1 MADGAKRAAPMVN
14 KQIYEYRANSN
25 LVLTTDQRHSRNDE
39 PSGEVETLHGK
50 MTGMRM
56 GDRVAHGRSLEYKEM
71 KEAAQARRDKK
82 REKGERVASAGA
94 KRLKQDKAT
103 VFDDHA
109 AGTYRPKT
117 EETRGAYELMLS
129 FIQGQLGDQPQDILR
144 GAAHETLVVL
154 KDDKYREPDKK
165 KEVEKLLN
173 SMPAEKFSKLVNL
186 GKKITDF
193 SLETAAQ
200 FTEDTLEEELVS
212 VVFNEDDDDDED
224 DEEDYDEVRDDEQRG
239 EAKRQKTKSLADDD
253 DEEDEDAAALEMHVD
268 DDEEDDTSGIPTLAP
283 RDIDAFYLQR
293 ELGKF
298 YTDAVQAQEI
308 AGETL
313 KVLAEDD
320 ARECENKLVMK
331 LGFDKFDT
339 IKMLMKNRVKILW
352 CTRLGQARDDAEKA
366 KIEASMRESE
376 ELQWIL
382 EAIHDT
388 RDITQT
394 NKQRDVEK
402 RVRREAREAQ
412 RSDEKLKKKTM
423 RDMDVELQQGEE
435 MKVAPRQVVELDN
448 LEFDQGGHFMSN
460 KECKLPE
467 GSTRVQQKGYEEV
480 NVPGLKPAPLR
491 EGEHL
496 KRIVDLP
503 DWMQPAFKGMK
514 DLNRI
519 QSKVYDTAINSPENL
534 LVCAPTGAGK
544 TNIAMLCVLHT
555 MMNNRSPDGSF
566 NMDNFKIVYIAPM
579 KSLVQEMVQNFGQR
593 LELFGIKVKELSGDQ
608 QLTKQQIDETQII
621 VTTPEK
627 WDIVTR
633 KSGDRTYTQSVRL
646 VIIDEIHLLHD
657 SRGSVLES
665 IVARTLRQIETTQE
679 LVRIVGLSATLP
691 NYEDVARFIR
701 VKPESGLFYFDGSF
715 RPVPL
720 QQTYIGITERKP
732 LKRFQLMN
740 EITYDKVMD
749 HAGKNQVL
757 VFVHT
762 RKDTGKT
769 ARAIRDMALEN
780 DELHKFLTEDSSR
793 EILQT
798 EAENVKS
805 SELQDLL
812 PYGFAMHHAGM
823 TRTDRTLVEDLF
835 ADNHIQVL
843 VCTATLAWGVNLPA
857 HTVIIKGT
865 QIYNPEKGAW
875 VELSPLDVMQMMGRA
890 GRPQYDAAGEGI
902 IITTHNELQFYL
914 SLLNQQLPIE
924 SQFVKALPDK
934 LNAEIVLGTV
944 HNLDEAAHWLG
955 YTYLYVRM
963 LKNGPLYGVLE
974 DDPQDPAMLQRRTDI
989 AHSAALLLDKH
1000 NLIKYDRRSGVLHPT
1015 DLGRVASH
1023 FYITHNTVSVFNSY
1037 LKPTTSDIELF
1048 RIFALA
1054 DEFKYL
1060 VVREEEK
1067 LELQKLLDRVP
1078 IPVKESLEEP
1088 IAKVN
1093 VLLQAYISRLK
1104 MDGFALASDMV
1115 YVQQSAGRIMR
1126 ALYEVVVR
1134 RGWAHLANRTLNIC
1148 KMVDKRMWST
1158 QSPLRQFRG
1167 VPEDIIKKI
1176 EKKDFPWE
1184 RLYDLPPEGIGELIA
1199 FPKMGRTVHKYVHQF
1214 PRLDLSAHVQ
1224 PITRA
1229 ILRIDL
1235 TITPDF
1241 QWNSKVHGTAE
1252 TFWVFIEDVDGETVL
1267 HHEYFILKQ
1276 RFAEDEHNLTFTVPI
1291 YDPLPPQ
1298 YFIRVVSDRWL
1309 NCEALLPISFRHL
1322 ILPEKYPPHTELLD
1336 LQPLP
1341 ISALRN
1347 PKFEQLY
1354 EGAFEH
1360 FNAIQTQVFTTLY
1373 TTNHNVLIGAP
1384 TGSGKTVCAEFAILH
1399 MLQENPTGR
1408 CVFVT
1413 PLQALATVRTKD
1425 WTAKF
1430 QEKLGIE
1437 VVELTGETSVDLKL
1451 LEKGQV
1457 IIATPER
1464 WDIMSRRWK
1473 QRKNVQ
1479 NVALF
1484 IVDELHLI
1492 GGAVGPAV
1500 EVVTSR
1506 MRFISSQTDKP
1517 IRIVALSTSLANAKD
1532 LGDWIGCS
1540 AHGLFNFDPTV
1551 RIVPLETQIQG
1562 SDIPNFS
1569 ARMLSF
1575 SKPTYNAIS
1584 LHASEKPIIVYVP
1597 NRKLTRSFALDI
1609 MTFAV
1614 SEDKPKRFL
1623 HLPEEEINQYS
1634 EQVKDK
1640 HLQETLKYGVGFLH
1654 QAMTMKERN
1663 LVSELYKSGA
1673 IQVLVAEAALC
1684 WGMDETSHLV
1694 VIAGTSHYNG
1704 REHRYTDF
1712 PIADMLQMMG
1722 RASRPLQDDSGK
1734 AVVLCH
1740 TPKKEFYK
1748 KFLYEPLPVESH
1760 LDHFINDHMNAE
1772 IVTKT
1777 IENKQDAVDYLTWT
1791 FLYRRLTQNP
1801 NYYNL
1806 HGVSHRHLSD
1816 YLSEL
1821 VENTVQELEE
1831 AKAITVEEDV
1841 DVAPLNLGM
1850 IAGYY
1855 YIRYT
1860 TLELFSS
1867 SLADKT
1873 KMKGLVE
1880 ILCSASEYEDLEIR
1894 HTEERTLKQLAGHL
1908 PIKVD
1913 VGKRVEPHTKANI
1926 LLQAHFSRS
1935 DLSADLVLDQQKVLE
1950 DALRLLQA
1958 MVDVISSS
1966 GWLNPALAAMELSQM
1981 IMQAMWDKDS
1991 SLLQLPHFDKELAA
2005 KCESKDVEGIFDLME
2020 LEDGD
2025 RDKLLGFSPA
2035 KMSAVA
2041 RACNRYPNVD
2051 LSFEVQDKD
2060 EIGEGDQVVILVEL
2074 EREGDEAPGPVIAP
2088 HYPKRKDE
2096 GWWLVVG
2103 NVKKNGLVSIKRV
2116 PLQTRSKVKID
2127 FVAPE
2132 QGKHDYTL
2140 YFMCDSY
2147 LGCDQEYEFSL
2158 DVGEAGESGSDE
2170 EEDEE

>member
-1 MADGAKRAAPMVN
+1 MVN

-25 LVLTTDQRHSRNDE
+25 LVLTTDQRHSRTDE

-56 GDRVAHGRSLEYKEM
+56 GDRVAHGRSLELKEH
-71 KEAAQARRDKK
+71 KEKTAAARNRK
-82 REKGERVASAGA
+82 REKGEQVGEAGSKRVKQAS
-94 KRLKQDKAT
+94 AT
-103 VFDDHA
+103 VFDDVE

-129 FIQGQLGDQPQDILR
+129 FIQGQLGDHPQEILR
-144 GAAHETLVVL
+144 GAAHEVLAVL
-154 KDDKYREPDKK
+154 KDDTFREPEKK
-165 KEVEKLLN
+165 KEVEKLVN
-173 SMPAEKFSKLVNL
+173 SMPAEKFTKLVNL

-212 VVFNEDDDDDED
+212 VVFNEEDDDDED
-224 DEEDYDEVRDDEQRG
+224 DEEDYDEVRDDEERG
-239 EAKRQKTKSLADDD
+239 KNALNQDDD
-253 DEEDEDAAALEMHVD
+253 DTGAADDEQSPLEMHVD
-268 DDEEDDTSGIPTLAP
+268 DDEEDDTSGIPTLSP
-283 RDIDAFYLQR
+283 REIDAFYLQR
-293 ELGKF
+293 ELGK
-298 YTDAVQAQEI
+298 YYNDAITAQKMAGDTLEI
-308 AGETL
+308 
-313 KVLAEDD
+313 LADDD
-320 ARECENKLVMK
+320 ARECENKLVM
-331 LGFDKFDT
+331 LLDFDKFDL
-339 IKMLMKNRVKILW
+339 IKMLMKNRIKLLW
-352 CTRLGQARDDAEKA
+352 CTRLKQAQDETEKA
-366 KIEASMRESE
+366 KIESQMRESD
-376 ELQWIL
+376 ELAKIL
-382 EAIHDT
+382 DATYDT
-388 RDITQT
+388 RDIKEV
-394 NKQRDVEK
+394 NKTRDVEK
-402 RVRREAREAQ
+402 RMRKEAKEAQ
-412 RSDEKLKKKTM
+412 RGNIEKDSRKGMKDLDNEM
-423 RDMDVELQQGEE
+423 MDGE
-435 MKVAPRQVVELDN
+435 MKVLPSKVIELDN
-448 LEFDQGGHFMSN
+448 LEFEQGSHYMSS
-460 KECKLPE
+460 KTCTLAE
-467 GSTRVQQKGYEEV
+467 GSTRVQLKGYEEV
-480 NVPGLKPAPLR
+480 NVPGLKPSALQP
-491 EGEHL
+491 GEKL
-496 KRIVDLP
+496 KRIQDLP

-514 DLNRI
+514 ELNRI

-534 LVCAPTGAGK
+534 LICAPTGAGK

-555 MMNNRSPDGSF
+555 LMNNRSADGSF

-579 KSLVQEMVQNFGQR
+579 KSLVQEMVQGFSQR
-593 LELFGIKVKELSGDQ
+593 LELFGVTVKELSGDS

-633 KSGDRTYTQSVRL
+633 KSGDRTYTQNVRL
-646 VIIDEIHLLHD
+646 VVIDEIHLLHD
-657 SRGSVLES
+657 TRGPVLEA
-665 IVARTLRQIETTQE
+665 IVARTLRQIESTQE
-679 LVRIVGLSATLP
+679 LVRLVGLSATLP

-740 EITYDKVMD
+740 DLAYEKVMH

-757 VFVHT
+757 LFVHT

-769 ARAIRDMALEN
+769 ARMIRDMALEN
-780 DELHKFLTEDSSR
+780 DQLGKFLKEDSSR

-890 GRPQYDAAGEGI
+890 GRPQFDAAGEGI
-902 IITTHNELQFYL
+902 IITTHHELQFYL

-924 SQFVKALPDK
+924 SQFVKSLPDM
-934 LNAEIVLGTV
+934 LNAEVVLGTV
-944 HNLDEAAHWLG
+944 RSLDEAAHWLS

-963 LKNGPLYGVLE
+963 LKAGELYGVLE
-974 DDPQDPAMLQRRTDI
+974 DDPNDPAMLQRRTDMV
-989 AHSAALLLDKH
+989 HSAALLLDKH
-1000 NLIKYDRRSGVLHPT
+1000 NLLKYDRRSGVLQAT

-1023 FYITHNTVSVFNSY
+1023 FYIAHTTMDVFNSF

-1048 RIFALA
+1048 RIFALS

-1078 IPVKESLEEP
+1078 IPVKESLEDK

-1093 VLLQAYISRLK
+1093 VLLQAFISRLK
-1104 MDGFALASDMV
+1104 MDGYALASDMV

-1126 ALYEVVVR
+1126 ALFEIVVR
-1134 RGWAHLANRTLNIC
+1134 RGWAHLANRALTVC
-1148 KMVDKRMWST
+1148 KMIDKRMWST

-1167 VPEDIIKKI
+1167 IPEDIIKKI

-1199 FPKMGRTVHKYVHQF
+1199 FPKMGRTIHKYVHQF
-1214 PRLDLSAHVQ
+1214 PRVDLSAHVQ
-1224 PITRA
+1224 PITRS
-1229 ILRIDL
+1229 ILRVDL
-1235 TITPDF
+1235 TVTPDF
-1241 QWNSKVHGTAE
+1241 QWNPKVHGVAE
-1252 TFWVFIEDVDGETVL
+1252 TFWVFVEDVDGENIL

-1276 RFAEDEHNLTFTVPI
+1276 RYAEDEHNLTFTVPI

-1341 ISALRN
+1341 INALRN
-1347 PKFEQLY
+1347 PKFEALY

-1373 TTNHNVLIGAP
+1373 TTNDNVLIGAP
-1384 TGSGKTVCAEFAILH
+1384 TSSGKTVCAEFAILH
-1399 MLQENPTGR
+1399 MLQENPDGR
-1408 CVFVT
+1408 CVYVT
-1413 PLQALATVRTKD
+1413 PMQTLSSLRYKD

-1430 QEKLGIE
+1430 KKKMGVE

-1457 IIATPER
+1457 VVSTPER

-1492 GGAVGPAV
+1492 GGAPGPAL

-1540 AHGLFNFDPTV
+1540 AHGLFNFDPSV

-1562 SDIPNFS
+1562 SDIPNFN
-1569 ARMLSF
+1569 ARMLAFAKPSF
-1575 SKPTYNAIS
+1575 NAIAY
-1584 LHASEKPIIVYVP
+1584 HAPEKPAIVYVP
-1597 NRKLTRSFALDI
+1597 NRKLTRTFALDI

-1614 SEDKPKRFL
+1614 AENKAKQFL
-1623 HLPEEEINQYS
+1623 HLPEEEMQTYS
-1634 EQVKDK
+1634 TKVRDK
-1640 HLQETLKYGVGFLH
+1640 ALKETMLYGIGFLH
-1654 QAMTMKERN
+1654 QAMTVQERD
-1663 LVSELYKSGA
+1663 LVSGLFKAGA
-1673 IQVLVAEAALC
+1673 LQVLVAEASLC
-1684 WGMDETSHLV
+1684 WAMDETSHLV

-1704 REHRYTDF
+1704 REHRYTDY
-1712 PIADMLQMMG
+1712 PIADMLQMLG
-1722 RASRPLQDDSGK
+1722 RASRPLLDDSGK

-1772 IVTKT
+1772 VVTKT

-1831 AKAITVEEDV
+1831 AKAITVEDDV
-1841 DVAPLNLGM
+1841 AVAPLNLGM
-1850 IAGYY
+1850 IAAYY

-1867 SLADKT
+1867 SLTEKT
-1873 KMKGLVE
+1873 KMKGLIE
-1880 ILCSASEYEDLEIR
+1880 ILCSASEYEDMEIR
-1894 HTEERTLKQLAGHL
+1894 HTEDRSLKALAGHL

-1913 VGKRVEPHTKANI
+1913 VGKRFEPHTKANI
-1926 LLQAHFSRS
+1926 LLQSHFSRS
-1935 DLSADLVLDQQKVLE
+1935 DMSADLMLDQQKVLD

-1966 GWLNPALAAMELSQM
+1966 GWLSPALAAMELSQM
-1981 IMQAMWDKDS
+1981 ITQAMWDKDS
-1991 SLLQLPHFDKELAA
+1991 ILLQLPHFDKDLAK
-2005 KCESKDVEGIFDLME
+2005 KCEAKDVESIFDLME
-2020 LEDGD
+2020 LDEGD
-2025 RDKLLGFSPA
+2025 RDKLLSFSA
-2035 KMSAVA
+2035 GQMSDIA

-2051 LSFEVQDKD
+2051 LNFEVQDKD
-2060 EIGEGDQVVILVEL
+2060 EIGAGDQVVIVVEL
-2074 EREGDEAPGPVIAP
+2074 EREAEEAPGPVNAP

-2103 NVKKNGLVSIKRV
+2103 DTKRNALVSIKRV
-2116 PLQTRSKVKID
+2116 PLQVRSKVKLD

-2132 QGKHDYTL
+2132 QGEYDYVL

-2147 LGCDQEYEFSL
+2147 LGCDQEYEFHLS
-2158 DVGEAGESGSDE
+2158 VGEAGEDE
-2170 EEDEE
+2170 ESEEDESE

>member
-1 MADGAKRAAPMVN
+1 MADAGAKRAAPMVN

-25 LVLTTDQRHSRNDE
+25 LVLTTDQRHSRTDE

-50 MTGMRM
+50 MTGMKM
-56 GDRVAHGRSLEYKEM
+56 GDRVAHGRSVEFKEM
-71 KEAAQARRDKK
+71 QEAAESRRNRK
-82 REKGERVASAGA
+82 RNKGEQVAKAGA
-94 KRLKQDKAT
+94 KRIKQAGAT
-103 VFDDHA
+103 VFDDVE

-117 EETRGAYELMLS
+117 EETRGPYELMLS
-129 FIQGQLGDQPQDILR
+129 FIQGQLGDHPQEILR
-144 GAAHETLVVL
+144 GAAHEVLAVL
-154 KDDKYREPDKK
+154 KDDKIREPEKK
-165 KEVEKLLN
+165 KETEKLIN
-173 SMPAEKFSKLVNL
+173 SMPAEKFTKLVNL

-193 SLETAAQ
+193 SLETSAQ
-200 FTEDTLEEELVS
+200 FAEDTLDEELVS
-212 VVFNEDDDDDED
+212 VVFNEDDDDEED
-224 DEEDYDEVRDDEQRG
+224 DEEDYDEVRDDEERG
-239 EAKRQKTKSLADDD
+239 KDINKDAD
-253 DEEDEDAAALEMHVD
+253 ENEDEATPLEMNVD
-268 DDEEDDTSGIPTLAP
+268 DDEEDDTSGIPTLSA

-293 ELGKF
+293 ELGK
-298 YTDAVQAQEI
+298 YYNDAIIAQKMTKDTLEI
-308 AGETL
+308 
-313 KVLAEDD
+313 LADDD
-320 ARECENKLVMK
+320 ARECENKLVM
-331 LGFDKFDT
+331 LLDFDKFDL
-339 IKMLMKNRVKILW
+339 IKMLMKNRMKLIW
-352 CTRLGQARDDAEKA
+352 CTKYKQAQDETESA
-366 KIEASMRESE
+366 KIEGQMREND
-376 ELQWIL
+376 ELRKIL
-382 EAIHDT
+382 EAMHDT
-388 RDITQT
+388 RDIKQV
-394 NKQRDVEK
+394 NKTRDMEK
-402 RVRREAREAQ
+402 RTRKEAREAQ
-412 RSDEKLKKKTM
+412 RSGVDKDGKSKGM
-423 RDMDVELQQGEE
+423 RDMDTDMPEGNI
-435 MKVAPRQVVELDN
+435 KVMPSRVIELDN
-448 LEFDQGGHFMSN
+448 LEFEAGSHFMSN
-460 KECKLPE
+460 KSTTLPE
-467 GSTRVQQKGYEEV
+467 GSTRVQLKGYEEV
-480 NVPGLKPAPLR
+480 NVPGLKPAPLKP
-491 EGEHL
+491 GEKL

-514 DLNRI
+514 ELNRI
-519 QSKVYDTAINSPENL
+519 QSKVYDTAINSPENM

-555 MMNNRSPDGSF
+555 LMNNRSADGSF
-566 NMDNFKIVYIAPM
+566 NLDNFKIVYIAPM
-579 KSLVQEMVQNFGQR
+579 KSLVQEMVLSFSQR
-593 LELFGIKVKELSGDQ
+593 LELFGITVKELSGDQ

-646 VIIDEIHLLHD
+646 IVIDEIHLLHD
-657 SRGSVLES
+657 SRGPVLES
-665 IVARTLRQIETTQE
+665 IVARTLRQIESTQE

-701 VKPESGLFYFDGSF
+701 VKPETGLFYFDGSY

-732 LKRFQLMN
+732 LKRYQLMN
-740 EITYDKVMD
+740 EIAYEKVMH

-757 VFVHT
+757 LFVHT

-769 ARAIRDMALEN
+769 ARMIRDMALEN
-780 DELHKFLTEDSSR
+780 DELGKFLKEDSSR

-835 ADNHIQVL
+835 SDNHIQVL

-890 GRPQYDAAGEGI
+890 GRPQFDSAGEGI
-902 IITTHNELQFYL
+902 IITTHHELQFYL

-924 SQFVKALPDK
+924 SQMIKALPDI
-934 LNAEIVLGTV
+934 LNAETVLGTIR
-944 HNLDEAAHWLG
+944 NLDEAAHWLS
-955 YTYLYVRM
+955 YSYLYVRM
-963 LKNGPLYGVLE
+963 LKKGEIYGVTE
-974 DDPQDPAMLQRRTDI
+974 DDPNDQALLQRRTDMV
-989 AHSAALLLDKH
+989 HSAALLLDKH
-1000 NLIKYDRRSGVLHPT
+1000 NLLKYDRRSGVMQAT
-1015 DLGRVASH
+1015 DLGRVSSH
-1023 FYITHNTVSVFNSY
+1023 FYISHTTMNVFNTF

-1048 RIFALA
+1048 RIFALS

-1088 IAKVN
+1088 VAKVN
-1093 VLLQAYISRLK
+1093 VLLQAFISRLK
-1104 MDGFALASDMV
+1104 MDGYALASDMV

-1126 ALYEVVVR
+1126 ALFEIVMR
-1134 RGWAHLANRTLNIC
+1134 RGWGHLANRSLNMC
-1148 KMVDKRMWST
+1148 KMIDKRMWST
-1158 QSPLRQFRG
+1158 QSPLRQFKG
-1167 VPEDIIKKI
+1167 IPEDIIKKI

-1199 FPKMGRTVHKYVHQF
+1199 FPKMGRTIHKYVHQF
-1214 PRLDLSAHVQ
+1214 PRVDLSAHVQ
-1224 PITRA
+1224 PITRS
-1229 ILRIDL
+1229 ILRVDL

-1241 QWNSKVHGTAE
+1241 QWNSKVHGSAE
-1252 TFWVFIEDVDGETVL
+1252 TFWVFVEDVDGDTIL

-1291 YDPLPPQ
+1291 FDPLPPQ

-1341 ISALRN
+1341 INALRN
-1347 PKFEQLY
+1347 PKFEALY
-1354 EGAFEH
+1354 EGHFEH

-1373 TTNHNVLIGAP
+1373 TTNENVLIGAP
-1384 TGSGKTVCAEFAILH
+1384 TSSGKTVCAEFAILH
-1399 MLQENPTGR
+1399 MLQERPGGR
-1408 CVFVT
+1408 CVYVT
-1413 PLQALATVRTKD
+1413 PLEALSKLRVKE
-1425 WTAKF
+1425 WMGKF
-1430 QEKLGIE
+1430 QKKLGVE
-1437 VVELTGETSVDLKL
+1437 VAELTGETSVDLKL
-1451 LEKGQV
+1451 MEKAQIV
-1457 IIATPER
+1457 VSTPER

-1479 NVALF
+1479 DVALF
-1484 IVDELHLI
+1484 IIDELHLI
-1492 GGAVGPAV
+1492 GGAPGPAV

-1540 AHGLFNFDPTV
+1540 AHGLFNFDPSV

-1562 SDIPNFS
+1562 SDIPNFN

-1575 SKPTYNAIS
+1575 SKPSYNGITY
-1584 LHASEKPIIVYVP
+1584 HAPQKPAIVYVP
-1597 NRKLTRSFALDI
+1597 NRKMTRSFALDF
-1609 MTFAV
+1609 MTFSV
-1614 SEDKPKRFL
+1614 SDNKPKQFL
-1623 HLPEEEINQYS
+1623 HLPDEEMQEYADK
-1634 EQVKDK
+1634 VKDK
-1640 HLQETLKYGVGFLH
+1640 ALKETMLFGIGFLH
-1654 QAMTMKERN
+1654 QAMTVQERDI
-1663 LVSELYKSGA
+1663 VSGLFKAGA
-1673 IQVLVAEAALC
+1673 LQVLVAEAALC
-1684 WGMDETSHLV
+1684 WAMDEVSHLV

-1704 REHRYTDF
+1704 REHRYTDY
-1712 PIADMLQMMG
+1712 PIADMLQMLG
-1722 RASRPLQDDSGK
+1722 RASRPLVDDSGK

-1740 TPKKEFYK
+1740 SPKKEFYK

-1772 IVTKT
+1772 VVTKT

-1831 AKAITVEEDV
+1831 AKAITVEDDV

-1850 IAGYY
+1850 IAAYY
-1855 YIRYT
+1855 YIHYT

-1867 SLADKT
+1867 SLTEKT
-1873 KMKGLVE
+1873 KMKGLIE
-1880 ILCSASEYEDLEIR
+1880 ILCSASEYEDMEIR
-1894 HTEERTLKQLAGHL
+1894 HTEEKALKSLAGHL

-1913 VGKRVEPHTKANI
+1913 LGKRFEPHTKANI

-1935 DLSADLVLDQQKVLE
+1935 DLSADLMLDQQKVLE
-1950 DALRLLQA
+1950 EALRLLQA

-1966 GWLNPALAAMELSQM
+1966 GWLSPALAAMELSQM
-1981 IMQAMWDKDS
+1981 ITQAIWDKDNA
-1991 SLLQLPHFDKELAA
+1991 LLQLPYFDKELAK
-2005 KCESKDVEGIFDLME
+2005 KCAEKGVESIFDLME
-2020 LEDGD
+2020 LEDAD
-2025 RDKLLGFSPA
+2025 RNKLCGFTPA

-2051 LSFEVQDKD
+2051 LNFEVEDKD
-2060 EIGEGDQVVILVEL
+2060 NIGEGETVVIVVDL
-2074 EREGDEAPGPVIAP
+2074 EREGEEAPGPVIANN
-2088 HYPKRKDE
+2088 YPKRKDE

-2103 NVKKNGLVSIKRV
+2103 DVKKNALVSIKRV
-2116 PLQTRSKVKID
+2116 PLQVRSKVKLD
-2127 FVAPE
+2127 FTAPAKGE
-2132 QGKHDYTL
+2132 YDYVL

-2147 LGCDQEYEFSL
+2147 LGCDQEYAFHL
-2158 DVGEAGESGSDE
+2158 NVGEAGEEGSSEE
-2170 EEDEE
+2170 EEDE